1 MADIQP
7 NRQGKVI
14 QAQKRLKRHQRWMN
28 NQWDSAT
35 PAQRENFQKRLNLT
49 MIHLAMVQS
58 NKFEDIE

>member
-1 MADIQP
+1 
-7 NRQGKVI
+7 
-14 QAQKRLKRHQRWMN
+14 MN